1 MLNLKQIKVPNFVKI
16 LHGFGF
22 KCQKKCINSKI
33 LVDA

>member
-22 KCQKKCINSKI
+22 KYQKRVSIQKF
-33 LVDA
+33 